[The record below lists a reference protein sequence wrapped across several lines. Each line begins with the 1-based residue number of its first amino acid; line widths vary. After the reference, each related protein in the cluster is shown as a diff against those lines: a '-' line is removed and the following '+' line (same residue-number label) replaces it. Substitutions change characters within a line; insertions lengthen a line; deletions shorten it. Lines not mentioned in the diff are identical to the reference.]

1 MLMRVRPAPRNP
13 IIPGTTRDRTGA
25 GGILRR
31 AGAAIRRRFELIER
45 DVRAA
50 FDRIPVYALN
60 DERNPEVRYGITPQT
75 LSDIAN
81 ELQAALERWLLDGT
95 RSVEHAFWWDAF
107 VQNAAQLGTV
117 QTMTNLAAL
126 SPAYAAARTLTQVL
140 FSPPYLERI
149 ATAKFKSYEHWTG
162 LAAEQ
167 RAALAQLIG
176 QGIADGQ
183 APRVVRRAIAERL
196 GVGLS
201 KALEYAQSD
210 ITDTLRMARVA
221 EAEAAEAELGLRTA
235 LLWTSA
241 LIPTTR
247 PWHASRHGRVYTPG
261 EVRAFYADRGNR
273 YRCRCATTECLLD
286 EEGAPMLSKKL
297 KSAMASERKAW
308 QSRQPA

>member
-1 MLMRVRPAPRNP
+1 MLMRTAAARSP

-31 AGAAIRRRFELIER
+31 AGASVRRRFELIER
-45 DVRAA
+45 DVIAA
-50 FDRIPVYALN
+50 FDRIPVYTLN
-60 DERNPEVRYGITPQT
+60 DERSPEVRYGLSPAT
-75 LSDIAN
+75 LQGIAT
-81 ELQAALERWLLDGT
+81 ELQITLDRWLLDGT
-95 RSVEHAFWWDAF
+95 RSVEHAFWWDSF
-107 VQNAAQLGTV
+107 VEQSAQLGTV
-117 QTMTNLAAL
+117 QTMTNLANL

-176 QGIADGQ
+176 QAVADGQ
-183 APRVVRRAIAERL
+183 SPRVARRAIADRL

-201 KALEYAQSD
+201 KALAYAQSD

-247 PWHASRHGRVYTPG
+247 PWHASRHGRVYTPA

-273 YRCRCATTECLLD
+273 YACRCATTECLLD
-286 EEGAPMLSKKL
+286 EDGAPILSKKL
-297 KSAMASERKAW
+297 RSTMANERKTW
-308 QSRQPA
+308 QSRQPT